1 MFIIWPI
8 IEHEIVKV
16 SENGHIFAICP
27 IIKRIMNM
35 KQVFDRVQPYDQLPQ
50 LPPPEEIIDKE
61 VLLQWGYAS
70 RNLAELNKN
79 LHRLP
84 DPSILVN
91 TISLREAKSSSEIEN
106 IFTTNDE
113 LYKAISD
120 SAKEEKASSATKEVL
135 RYREALWAGYQSVLD
150 NHKITS
156 DTIIEVYQRVK
167 ETTLQLRTPQS
178 RVVIR
183 RGNSEFR
190 SGEIIYTPPRG
201 GEIVTELVEN
211 FLEYLSSQDSYH
223 TDPLIKMAISHYQF
237 EAIHPFSD
245 GNGRTGRIL
254 NLLYLVNQDLLSH
267 PVLYLSKYIIENK
280 DDYYYRLGAVTQR
293 GDWKSWLLYMMNA
306 VKFTA
311 SYTNGLIDDI
321 VNQMEATLEYGK
333 ANLKWY
339 SQEVNE
345 TLFMQPYIKPALL
358 NQVLNRTSRTTLTKY
373 MTELTHLGILS
384 PKKDGKEVYYINN
397 DLLRILEG

>member
-1 MFIIWPI
+1 
-8 IEHEIVKV
+8 
-16 SENGHIFAICP
+16 
-27 IIKRIMNM
+27 MNM
-35 KQVFDRVQPYDQLPQ
+35 KQVFDRTKPFDLLPQ
-50 LPPPEEIIDKE
+50 LPPPEEIIDND

-113 LYKAISD
+113 LYKAITD
-120 SAKEEKASSATKEVL
+120 SVKEEIASSATREVL

-150 NHKITS
+150 NHRITS

-211 FLEYLSSQDSYH
+211 LLEYLGSQDSYR

-254 NLLYLVNQDLLSH
+254 NLLYLVSQDLLSH
-267 PVLYLSKYIIENK
+267 PVLYLSKYFIENK

-321 VNQMEATLEYGK
+321 VNQMEATLDYGK
-333 ANLKWY
+333 SKLKWY
-339 SQEVNE
+339 SREVNE
-345 TLFMQPYIKPALL
+345 TIFMQPYIKPILL
-358 NQVLNRTSRTTLTKY
+358 SRVLNRTSRTTITRY
-373 MTELTHLGILS
+373 MTELSHLGILS
-384 PKKDGKEVYYINN
+384 PKKDGKEVYYLNN

>member
-1 MFIIWPI
+1 MS
-8 IEHEIVKV
+8 K
-16 SENGHIFAICP
+16 NGHIFAICS
-27 IIKRIMNM
+27 ICKQKMNM
-35 KQVFDRVQPYDQLPQ
+35 SSVFDRSKPFNQLSK
-50 LPPPEEIIDKE
+50 LPPVEEIIDKD

-84 DPSILVN
+84 DPSMLVN
-91 TISLREAKSSSEIEN
+91 TISLQEAKSSSEIEN
-106 IFTTNDE
+106 IFTTDDE

-120 SAKEEKASSATKEVL
+120 SLKEENASSSIKEVL
-135 RYREALWAGYQSVLD
+135 RYREALWAGYHSICD
-150 NHKITS
+150 TGRITS
-156 DTIIEVYQRVK
+156 STVIEVYQRVK
-167 ETTLQLRTPQS
+167 DTPLKLRSPQS
-178 RVVIR
+178 QVVIR

-201 GEIVTELVEN
+201 GEIVDDLLDN
-211 FLEYLSSQDSYH
+211 FIEYLGRQDLYS

-254 NLLYLVNQDLLSH
+254 NLLCLVNQGLLAL

-306 VKFTA
+306 VKYTA
-311 SYTNGLIDDI
+311 VYTNNLIDDI
-321 VNQMEATLEYGK
+321 VNQMDATLEYGK
-333 ANLKWY
+333 SKLKWY
-339 SQEVNE
+339 GKEVNE
-345 TLFMQPYIKPALL
+345 KLFMQPYVKPGFL
-358 NQVLNRTSRTTLTKY
+358 NQVLNRASRTTLTKY
-373 MTELTHLGILS
+373 MNELVDLSILS
-384 PKKDGKEVYYINN
+384 PKKDGKEVFYLNN

>member
-1 MFIIWPI
+1 
-8 IEHEIVKV
+8 
-16 SENGHIFAICP
+16 
-27 IIKRIMNM
+27 MNTNP
-35 KQVFDRVQPYDQLPQ
+35 VFDRTQPFNQLAH
-50 LPPPEEIIDKE
+50 LPPPEEIIDKD

-70 RNLAELNKN
+70 RSLAELDKN

-84 DPSILVN
+84 DPAILVN
-91 TISLREAKSSSEIEN
+91 TITLREAKSSSEIEN

-120 SAKEEKASSATKEVL
+120 SLKEEIASSATKEVL
-135 RYREALWAGYQSVLD
+135 RYREALWAGYHSIRETQM
-150 NHKITS
+150 ITS
-156 DTIIEVYQRVK
+156 NTVIDVYQRVK
-167 ETTLQLRTPQS
+167 DTTLKLRTPQS

-201 GEIVTELVEN
+201 GEIVKRLLDN
-211 FLEYLSSQDSYH
+211 FFEYLGSQDSYP

-254 NLLYLVNQDLLSH
+254 NLLYLVNQGLLAL

-280 DDYYYRLGAVTQR
+280 DEYYFRLGAVTQR
-293 GDWKSWLLYMMNA
+293 GDWKSWLLYIMNA

-311 SYTNGLIDDI
+311 TYTNNLIDDI
-321 VNQMEATLEYGK
+321 VNQMEATLEYSK
-333 ANLKWY
+333 AKLKWY
-339 SQEVNE
+339 NKEVNE